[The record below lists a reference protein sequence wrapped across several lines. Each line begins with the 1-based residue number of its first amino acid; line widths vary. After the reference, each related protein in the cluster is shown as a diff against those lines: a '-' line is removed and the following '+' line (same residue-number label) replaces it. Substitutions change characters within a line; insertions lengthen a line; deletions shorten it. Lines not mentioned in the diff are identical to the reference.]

1 MTLLSYLRA
10 DLVRLM
16 KRRDKV
22 ALNAVR
28 SAIAA
33 IENAEVTYVTE
44 PATVGAPSDFIA
56 GAVQFGHAERIVREL
71 SDEEMIALAT
81 VEVTRRLDEAD
92 RLRSHGRVDAALTL
106 KAEAL
111 ALQDRLTG
119 YQAAPA

>member
-10 DLVRLM
+10 DLTRLM

-28 SAIAA
+28 SAIGA

-44 PATVGAPSDFIA
+44 PAVVGAASDFVA
-56 GAVQFGHAERIVREL
+56 GAVQFGYAERIVREL
-71 SDEEMIALAT
+71 SDAEMIALAT
-81 VEVTRRLDEAD
+81 AEVTRRLDEAD
-92 RLRSHGRVDAALTL
+92 RMRSLGLVDAALTL

-111 ALQDRLTG
+111 ALQDRLDSYSAT
-119 YQAAPA
+119 P